1 MAAVTVCG
9 WGANKTL
16 DPLSPMFALSPSL
29 QAAPE
34 AVKFVS
40 VWYLGKT
47 LHHQLR
53 RIATIMFKGKRKKKT
68 CFFTSFESPVLHFIF
83 FKGHFCLKC

>member
-16 DPLSPMFALSPSL
+16 DPLSPMFALSASL

-40 VWYLGKT
+40 VLYLGKT

-53 RIATIMFKGKRKKKT
+53 RIATIMFKGNRKKKPVFSQALNLL
-68 CFFTSFESPVLHFIF
+68 CLILFFLRDTSA
-83 FKGHFCLKC
+83 